1 MKKAISGLLIFVFSI
16 GIFSTVA
23 SAKENVV
30 YEDENFVI
38 SASDNNLN
46 SGVGEFIIPKENKS
60 KFHTNSTAIGSGG
73 KATLNASDDRR
84 RIYWSVKPKTWGP
97 WWFEG
102 TLKLRYRSGFKRNV
116 HLSGYGVLGSTYSE
130 YVPLNKNNGGRVYLS
145 GKAVDAFGSTYGVLP
160 NFSIAF

>member
-1 MKKAISGLLIFVFSI
+1 MKKVLSGLLVFVFSM
-16 GIFSTVA
+16 GIFSTYA
-23 SAKENVV
+23 SAVENVV
-30 YEDENFVI
+30 YEDEHFVV

-46 SGVGEFIIPKENKS
+46 SGVGEFIIPKENRS
-60 KFHTNSTAIGSGG
+60 KLHTNSTAIGSGG

-97 WWFEG
+97 WWFDG

-116 HLSGYGVLGSTYSE
+116 HLNGFGVLGSTYSE
-130 YVPLNKNNGGRVYLS
+130 VVNLNKNNGGRVYLS
-145 GKAVDAFGSTYGVLP
+145 GKAYDAMGNVYGVLP

>member
-1 MKKAISGLLIFVFSI
+1 MKKVISGLLVFVFSI

-30 YEDENFVI
+30 YEDENFVV
-38 SASDNNLN
+38 STSDNNLN
-46 SGVGEFIIPKENKS
+46 SGVGEFIIPKENLS
-60 KFHTNSTAIGSGG
+60 KFRTNSTAIGSGG